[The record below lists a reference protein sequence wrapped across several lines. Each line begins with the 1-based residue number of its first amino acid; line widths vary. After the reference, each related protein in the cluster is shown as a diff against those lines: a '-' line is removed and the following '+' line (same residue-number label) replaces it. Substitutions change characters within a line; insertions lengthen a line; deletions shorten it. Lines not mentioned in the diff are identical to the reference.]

1 MEAFLEKSVKYLYK
15 KYHTDIDELCIVLPN
30 RRAGL
35 FIKKYLAKEISK
47 NTWSPV
53 IYSIEDFI
61 SKYSGYQNIDRISLL
76 FEFYNTHKEIEKD
89 KALPLDD
96 FLNWAQVLLHD
107 FNEIDQYLVDPE
119 KIFNYLTETK
129 ALETWNLNRRPL
141 TEFEIN
147 YLKFF
152 NSLSDYYQNLR
163 NRLISQKLVYQG
175 LAYRLFVEN
184 IESITNSIKSK
195 KIIFIGFNALTT
207 AEEKII
213 KYLKTEGKAEI
224 LIDSDKYYIE
234 NKQQEAGSFLRKYP
248 EIFRENEIRWT
259 SNYLSEDDKNIEIIG
274 VPQNIGQAK
283 AAGQILQENFKQID
297 LEKTAIVINEENL
310 LIPVLNSIPN
320 EINEFNVTM
329 GLPSQHTPL
338 FTLFD
343 IIFNLQQ
350 NSNKLTKLNTGS
362 KQNFFGKDVTKLLQH
377 PFIKII
383 TSEDSNSNNNPGEK
397 IIFDISS
404 SNKIFLTDD
413 QIKKIFVN
421 HGFKDDSV
429 VEILFSFWNNKPQ
442 IALNC
447 LSSIIAKIRDVLI
460 RSENTNTE
468 SENHTSVNI
477 EIEFLFHFS
486 KIIKRITTLQER
498 YGNIEHIK
506 TLRIIFNQIS
516 KSSSIPFYGE
526 PLKGLQIMGM
536 LETRTID
543 FDTII
548 MLSVNDDI
556 IPSGK
561 SQNSFIPFDLKKE
574 FKLPTYKDRNAV
586 FAYHFYRL
594 LQRAKNIY
602 LLYNTESG
610 NLGGGNKSRFLTQ
623 IAYELPGANKNIKIT
638 EKFLSTPIKHF
649 PKEENIIVE
658 KDNEII
664 NALINK
670 ASKGFSPSSLNAYRN
685 CSLRFYFREIIGLSE
700 VDEIEDT
707 IDAATLGTV
716 VHDVL
721 QNLFAALINVEIKE
735 IDIKAMISNIETL
748 TNESFQKHFPGGNIS
763 YGKNLLIA
771 KVANIFIKR
780 FLHQEK
786 KFLDNI
792 NSQNL
797 QLVIKYLEKNLVT
810 FVSIDSGKENSL
822 PVKIKIKGVCD
833 RIDLLENTWRIID
846 YKTGQAQ
853 QNEINI
859 KDWDD
864 FNIAN
869 KHNFSFQLLLYAY
882 LFYEN
887 NLELF
892 SHNTYSLESGIFSF
906 RNISKGLLKVTLP
919 NKANLDKDTIADF
932 KTLVLEPLL
941 YDIFNTEIPF
951 RKTTEQKTC
960 TYCPFVSICGRE

>member
-15 KYHTDIDELCIVLPN
+15 KYHTDIDKLCIVLPN

-35 FIKKYLAKEISK
+35 FFKKYLAKEISK
-47 NTWSPV
+47 NIWSPA

-61 SKYSGYQNIDRISLL
+61 YKFSGYQNIDRISLI

-89 KALPLDD
+89 KALSFDD
-96 FLNWAQVLLHD
+96 FLSWAQVLLHD
-107 FNEIDQYLVDPE
+107 FNEIDQYLVEPE
-119 KIFNYLTETK
+119 KIFKYLTETK

-141 TEFEIN
+141 TEFELN

-152 NSLSDYYQNLR
+152 NSLFDYYKNLR

-175 LAYRLFVEN
+175 LAYRIFAEN
-184 IESITNSIKSK
+184 IETFANSIESK

-207 AEEKII
+207 VEEKII

-224 LIDSDKYYIE
+224 LIDTDSYYIE
-234 NKQQEAGSFLRKYP
+234 NKQQEAGNFLRKYP
-248 EIFRENEIRWT
+248 DIFRENEIKWI
-259 SNYLSEDDKNIEIIG
+259 SNYLSEDEKKIEIIG

-283 AAGQILQENFKQID
+283 AAGQILQENIGHIN
-297 LEKTAIVINEENL
+297 LEKTAIVLNDENL

-320 EINEFNVTM
+320 DINEFNVTM
-329 GLPSQHTPL
+329 GLPAQHTPL

-350 NSNKLTKLNTGS
+350 NSSKLSKLNNKN
-362 KQNFFGKDVTKLLQH
+362 KQHFFGKDIIKLLHH

-383 TSEDSNSNNNPGEK
+383 SSDSNSGKNPAEK
-397 IIFDISS
+397 IIFEIST
-404 SNKIFLTDD
+404 SNKIFLTNED
-413 QIKKIFVN
+413 IKKIFEN
-421 HGFKDDSV
+421 HGIEDDSII
-429 VEILFSFWNNKPQ
+429 EILFSFWNDKPQ
-442 IALNC
+442 IALSF
-447 LSSIIAKIRDVLI
+447 LSSLIAKIRDKLI
-460 RSENTNTE
+460 VSETKNTGNE
-468 SENHTSVNI
+468 DHSSKII

-486 KIIKRITTLQER
+486 KIIKRIKTLQEK

-574 FKLPTYKDRNAV
+574 FKLPTYKDRNAI

-594 LQRAKNIY
+594 LQRARNIF
-602 LLYNTESG
+602 LLYNTEPG
-610 NLGGGNKSRFLTQ
+610 NLGGGDKSRFLTQ
-623 IAYELPGANKNIKIT
+623 IAYEFPGVNKNIRIT

-649 PKEENIIVE
+649 PTEKDIIIE
-658 KDNEII
+658 KDNEIV

-685 CSLRFYFREIIGLSE
+685 CSLRFYFREIAGLSE
-700 VDEIEDT
+700 VDEIEET

-721 QNLFAALINVEIKE
+721 QNLFADHINVEIKE
-735 IDIKAMISNIETL
+735 IDIKAMIANIEAV
-748 TNESFQKHFPGGNIS
+748 TNESFQKHFSGGNIHH
-763 YGKNLLIA
+763 GKNLLIV

-780 FLHQEK
+780 FLQQEK
-786 KFLDNI
+786 KFLEN
-792 NSQNL
+792 NKVENR
-797 QLVIKYLEKNLVT
+797 QLVIKYLEKNLVS
-810 FVSIDSGKENSL
+810 FVNIDESKENSL

-833 RIDLLENTWRIID
+833 RIDLLGNTWRIID
-846 YKTGQAQ
+846 YKTGQVQ

-859 KDWDD
+859 KDWED
-864 FNIAN
+864 FEISN

-887 NLELF
+887 NIELF
-892 SHNTYSLESGIFSF
+892 NNNTYSLESGIFSF

-919 NKANLDKDTIADF
+919 EKANLDKNSILDF
-932 KTLVLEPLL
+932 KTLVLKPLL
-941 YDIFNTEIPF
+941 YDIFDTEIPF
-951 RKTTEQKTC
+951 KKTIELKSC

>member
-15 KYHTDIDELCIVLPN
+15 KYYTDIDKLCIVLPN

-35 FIKKYLAKEISK
+35 FFKKYLAKEISK
-47 NTWSPV
+47 NIWSPA

-61 SKYSGYQNIDRISLL
+61 HKFSGYQNIDRISLI

-89 KALPLDD
+89 KALSFDD
-96 FLNWAQVLLHD
+96 FLSWAQVLLHD

-141 TEFEIN
+141 TEFEVN

-152 NSLSDYYQNLR
+152 NSLYSYYQNLR
-163 NRLISQKLVYQG
+163 IRLISQKLVYQG
-175 LAYRLFVEN
+175 LAYRLFAEN
-184 IESITNSIKSK
+184 IETFANSIESK
-195 KIIFIGFNALTT
+195 KIIFIGFNALTIV
-207 AEEKII
+207 EEKII

-224 LIDSDKYYIE
+224 LIDADNYYIE
-234 NKQQEAGSFLRKYP
+234 NKQQEAGNFLRKYP
-248 EIFRENEIRWT
+248 EIFRENEIKWT

-283 AAGQILQENFKQID
+283 AAGQILQENID
-297 LEKTAIVINEENL
+297 HINLEKTAIVLNDENL
-310 LIPVLNSIPN
+310 LITVLNSIPN

-329 GLPSQHTPL
+329 GLPAQHTPL

-343 IIFNLQQ
+343 IIFNLQL
-350 NSNKLTKLNTGS
+350 NSSKLTKLNTKN
-362 KQNFFGKDVTKLLQH
+362 KQHFFGKDIIKLLQH
-377 PFIKII
+377 PFIKTI
-383 TSEDSNSNNNPGEK
+383 TSKDSDLSNNPAEK
-397 IIFDISS
+397 VIFEIST
-404 SNKIFLTDD
+404 SNKIFLTNEE
-413 QIKKIFVN
+413 IKKIFVK
-421 HGFKDDSV
+421 HSIGDDSI
-429 VEILFSFWNNKPQ
+429 VEIFFSFWNDKPL
-442 IALNC
+442 IALSV
-447 LSSIIAKIRDVLI
+447 LSSLIAKIRDKLI
-460 RSENTNTE
+460 VSESKNTGNE
-468 SENHTSVNI
+468 DHSSRII

-486 KIIKRITTLQER
+486 KIIKRIKTLQEK

-561 SQNSFIPFDLKKE
+561 SQNSFIPFDLRKE
-574 FKLPTYKDRNAV
+574 FKLPTYKDRNAI

-594 LQRAKNIY
+594 LQRAKNIF
-602 LLYNTESG
+602 LLYNTEPG
-610 NLGGGNKSRFLTQ
+610 NLGGGDKSRFLTQ
-623 IAYELPGANKNIKIT
+623 IAYELPSVNKNIRIT
-638 EKFLSTPIKHF
+638 NKFLSTPIKHF
-649 PKEENIIVE
+649 PTEKDIIIE
-658 KDNEII
+658 KDNEIL

-685 CSLRFYFREIIGLSE
+685 CSLRFYFREIAGLSE
-700 VDEIEDT
+700 LDEIEET

-721 QNLFAALINVEIKE
+721 QNLFADHINVEIKE
-735 IDIKAMISNIETL
+735 IDIKTMISNTEAL
-748 TNESFQKHFPGGNIS
+748 TNESFKKHFPGGNINL
-763 YGKNLLIA
+763 GKNLLIV

-780 FLHQEK
+780 FLQQEK
-786 KFLDNI
+786 KILENI
-792 NSQNL
+792 KAENR
-797 QLVIKYLEKNLVT
+797 QLVIKYLEKYLVS
-810 FVSIDSGKENSL
+810 FLEIEVSMENSI
-822 PVKIKIKGVCD
+822 PIKIKGVCD

-846 YKTGQAQ
+846 YKTGQVQ

-859 KDWDD
+859 KNWED
-864 FNIAN
+864 FEISN

-887 NLELF
+887 NIELF
-892 SHNTYSLESGIFSF
+892 NNNTYSLESGIFSF
-906 RNISKGLLKVTLP
+906 RNISKGLLKVTLSE
-919 NKANLDKDTIADF
+919 KGNLDKDTISDF
-932 KTLVLEPLL
+932 KTIVLKPLL
-941 YDIFNTEIPF
+941 KDIFNTAIPF
-951 RKTTEQKTC
+951 KKTIELKSC
-960 TYCPFVSICGRE
+960 TYCPFISICGRE